1 MDIEIPDFLDSTCH
15 EISTIISTAVEP
27 ASPPTPPPT
36 VKHNSKPLLIIT
48 EYSVLQHG
56 IANELKRYL
65 LTSEMCSSC
74 DIVSLKE
81 ASVAS
86 DLEEKFC
93 IFLIEIEKPFLSILD
108 ADAFTKLQHILTV
121 VSGLLWV
128 TGGGG
133 QGQNEPHFHLV
144 DGLARVLRSEFNNLD
159 FVTLALEKIEAP
171 LEGHIRKILH
181 VFKSTLSQSM
191 DDVELE
197 YMEKNGMLQIGRVVE
212 ANDLNQ
218 DIGAKTASNQFT
230 IQEFGKGP
238 PLSLHVACPGLL
250 DSLQFLEDTMPSK
263 NLAPGELEMK
273 VHFTGVNFRHCL
285 VALGQIESDVLGG
298 ECSGIVSRV
307 GADCRFQPGDHVMA
321 CNTTNTYQTY
331 ARAFDDCTMKIPD
344 GISFAEASSIP
355 IVFST
360 AWYALVETAR
370 VQCGESV
377 LIHAGAGGTGQAAV
391 QIAKHLGA
399 EVYTTVGSDAKK
411 ELLMELYGIPE
422 DHIFNSRN
430 NTSFAQGVMR
440 MTKNRGVDVVLNS
453 LSGDGLVASWEC
465 IATFGRFVEI
475 GKKDIEAHAKL
486 PMIQFNKNSS
496 FTAVDLSA
504 LMRERPKWVQKSLQ
518 SVMDLIVAKKLHV
531 PQPLKV
537 YGISEVENA
546 FRSLQ
551 SGRNSG
557 KMVVEM
563 RDDEIVLVSLP

>member
-1 MDIEIPDFLDSTCH
+1 
-15 EISTIISTAVEP
+15 
-27 ASPPTPPPT
+27 
-36 VKHNSKPLLIIT
+36 
-48 EYSVLQHG
+48 
-56 IANELKRYL
+56 
-65 LTSEMCSSC
+65 MCSSC

-108 ADAFTKLQHILTV
+108 ADAFTKLQHILTA

-133 QGQNEPHFHLV
+133 KGQNEPHFHLV

-171 LEGHIRKILH
+171 LEGHIRNILH

-197 YMEKNGMLQIGRVVE
+197 YLENNGMLQIGRVVE

-263 NLAPGELEMK
+263 NLAPGELEIK

-355 IVFST
+355 MVFST

-518 SVMDLIVAKKLHV
+518 SVMDLIVAKKLQV

-537 YGISEVENA
+537 YGVSEVENA

>member
-1 MDIEIPDFLDSTCH
+1 
-15 EISTIISTAVEP
+15 
-27 ASPPTPPPT
+27 
-36 VKHNSKPLLIIT
+36 
-48 EYSVLQHG
+48 
-56 IANELKRYL
+56 
-65 LTSEMCSSC
+65 MCSCC
-74 DIVSLKE
+74 DVVSLKE

-93 IFLIEIEKPFLSILD
+93 IFLIEIERPFLSILD
-108 ADAFTKLQHILTV
+108 ADAFKELQHILTA

-171 LEGHIRKILH
+171 LEGHIKKILH

-197 YMEKNGMLQIGRVVE
+197 YMENNGMLQIGRVVE
-212 ANDLNQ
+212 ANYLNQ
-218 DIGAKTASNQFT
+218 DVGARTASKQFT
-230 IQEFGKGP
+230 VREFGKGP

-263 NLAPGELEMK
+263 PLAPGELEMK
-273 VHFTGVNFRHCL
+273 VHCTGVNFRHCL

-307 GADCRFQPGDHVMA
+307 GADCGFKPGDHVMA

-331 ARAFDDCTMKIPD
+331 ARAFDDCTMKIPN

-355 IVFST
+355 VVFST
-360 AWYALVETAR
+360 AWYALVGIAR

-399 EVYTTVGSDAKK
+399 EVYTTVGSDTKK

-422 DHIFNSRN
+422 DRIFNSRN
-430 NTSFAQGVMR
+430 NASFAQGVMR

-465 IATFGRFVEI
+465 IAAFGRFVEL
-475 GKKDIEAHAKL
+475 GKRDIEAHAKL

-504 LMRERPKWVQKSLQ
+504 LMRERPKCIQESFQ

-537 YGISEVENA
+537 YGISEVEDA

-557 KMVVEM
+557 KTVIEM
-563 RDDEIVLVSLP
+563 RNDDIVLVSLP